1 MIEISILEL
10 LYLVLTFF
18 LVVIGT
24 LLTLVLIR
32 VFKILS
38 VGIEITNYYW
48 QMKNL
53 LNSYA
58 QASFVLK
65 DKIFDYIA
73 GEQDLTQSSPQ
84 GEVKSQENPT
94 QK

>member
-38 VGIEITNYYW
+38 VWIEITNYYW

-73 GEQDLTQSSPQ
+73 GQQD
-84 GEVKSQENPT
+84 EDENIEAT
-94 QK
+94 EK

>member
-38 VGIEITNYYW
+38 VWIEITNYYW

-73 GEQDLTQSSPQ
+73 GQQD
-84 GEVKSQENPT
+84 ENIEAT
-94 QK
+94 EK

>member
-24 LLTLVLIR
+24 LLSLVLIR
-32 VFKILS
+32 VLKILR
-38 VGIEITNYYW
+38 VWTEIADYYW
-48 QMKNL
+48 EVKKFL
-53 LNSYA
+53 VYYA
-58 QASFVLK
+58 QASFVMK
-65 DKIFDYIA
+65 DKIFEYFA
-73 GEQDLTQSSPQ
+73 NNSQNTEPSSD
-84 GEVKSQENPT
+84 PT